1 MPKVSVIVPV
11 FNVAAYIERCA
22 ESLFAQTLDDMEIIF
37 VDDCSPD
44 GSVEIINRTL
54 KNFPA
59 RVPQTRVLRPQANGG
74 LAAARRLGLLAATGD
89 FIAHCDGDDWVDTD
103 LYEKMYKE
111 AIHSDADIVLCGE
124 ILEYPSSQMKKEALL
139 VYKSG
144 RERIRNWYHDTRGGM
159 FVHDKLIRRNLYT
172 DNGILPWP
180 GLDMW
185 EDNALIA
192 RVFYFA
198 NKISSISGSYYHYNR
213 ANMKSMTAGY
223 GIRQVRQ
230 MIDVA
235 AKLTE
240 FFESRPD
247 HDDMR
252 LTKLSF
258 QYLAKIN
265 LITDSFEQLKEYHRI
280 FPESDEVIQHIP
292 LHSFSTAGKIR
303 FLMVKYHLAK
313 LFVALYKCR
322 KMICR

>member
-44 GSVEIINRTL
+44 NSVEIINRTL
-54 KNFPA
+54 KKYE
-59 RVPQTRVLRPQANGG
+59 RRIPQTHVLSPAANGG
-74 LAAARRLGLLAATGD
+74 IAAARRMGLLNATGD
-89 FIAHCDGDDWVDTD
+89 YVTQCDGDDWVDTD
-103 LYEKMYKE
+103 LYEKMYDE
-111 AIHSDADIVLCGE
+111 AIRSGADIVVCGE
-124 ILEYPSSQMKKEALL
+124 IMEYESSHIKKEPVA
-139 VYKSG
+139 VYNSG
-144 RERIRNWYHDTRGGM
+144 RERVRNWYRDTRGGM
-159 FVHDKLIRRNLYT
+159 FTHDKLIRRTIYT

-185 EDNALIA
+185 DDNSIIT
-192 RVFYFA
+192 RVYYFA
-198 NKISSISGSYYHYNR
+198 DKISSVTGTYYHYNR
-213 ANMKSMTAGY
+213 TNTKSITTGY

-230 MIDVA
+230 MIGVA
-235 AKLTE
+235 EKLTE
-240 FFESRPD
+240 FFESQPD

-252 LTKLSF
+252 LSKLTF

-280 FPESDEVIQHIP
+280 FPESDEVIPLIP

-303 FLMVKYHLAK
+303 FLMVKYHLAT

-322 KMICR
+322 KMLGH